1 MQTLGFKDHGHSV
14 NLHGWECYR
23 FVYFWFN
30 HSIVRVY
37 GKSTEYNYWR
47 SFSIF
52 FLKGFQVFLVNLPPC
67 LLWKIG
73 LQFPHLILLF
83 QIICCQGT

>member
-1 MQTLGFKDHGHSV
+1 MQTLGFKDHGYSV

-30 HSIVRVY
+30 HSTVRVY
-37 GKSTEYNYWR
+37 GKSTEY
-47 SFSIF
+47 S
-52 FLKGFQVFLVNLPPC
+52 LKGFQVFLVNLPPC
-67 LLWKIG
+67 LRWKIG

-83 QIICCQGT
+83 QIICCQST